1 MPGSILIDD
10 TLFSGNCDYK
20 QHGISVLRHF
30 YFGRVHFLYARHL
43 TDVLC
48 YGAVRLSVRPS
59 VRPYV
64 ASSTI
69 LVGRI

>member
-1 MPGSILIDD
+1 MESRGPEDSK
-10 TLFSGNCDYK
+10 NVK
-20 QHGISVLRHF
+20 ISQA
-30 YFGRVHFLYARHL
+30 YFFEGFISFLYARHL
-43 TDVLC
+43 TDVLW
-48 YGAVRLSVRPS
+48 YGAVRLSVRPYVCTS